1 MPQTVF
7 DDSSVRSAMRAYLA
21 AAERLDTAAE
31 LGGGEARDLLDAAES
46 KTMAGMQLRRAL
58 ERHGWTAPARQGA
71 PAQAPA
77 QGLPAAPLSPRS

>member
-21 AAERLDTAAE
+21 AAERLEAAAE

-46 KTMAGMQLRRAL
+46 KTVAGMQLRKAL
-58 ERHGWTAPARQGA
+58 ERQGWTAPARRGA
-71 PAQAPA
+71 PVT
-77 QGLPAAPLSPRS
+77 SPV